1 MIVKKSKNKCRAT
14 PAHDYAIEDAYEK
27 AKSFIAGYGVS
38 LKNVKIRGMKLVS
51 EYKHD
56 DNGKVR
62 VWMLYSYPKKQLE
75 KDMLEFQKKE

>member
-1 MIVKKSKNKCRAT
+1 
-14 PAHDYAIEDAYEK
+14 
-27 AKSFIAGYGVS
+27 
-38 LKNVKIRGMKLVS
+38 MKLVS